1 MLKKLND
8 AMDYIEAHL
17 EDEFLLEKI
26 SEHINVSD
34 YHFRKIFFALTNMTL
49 NEYVKNRRLSEANK
63 ELLQG
68 AQVTDVAYQYGYQSV
83 DGFTRAFKKW
93 SGILPSQVA
102 KLKQCKSC
110 QKLQFVVTM
119 KGGTLMEYKIVE
131 KPAFTFAGVSK
142 RVPLQYEGVNNAI
155 LELAQS
161 ITQEQKN
168 NLSGWAKH
176 MIETVKTEVNYTL
189 TAQLLKE
196 LSGKEETSELLAI
209 IEMREDRLENVALS
223 SNPFIVLF
231 DRPSNKGNLGTMI
244 RSCDALGVDMLIITG
259 HAVDL
264 YEPDVI
270 VSAMG
275 SFFNLPVIRI
285 IHNEDLYKFV
295 ESLRI
300 KYPGFKIIGTTAH
313 HEKPI
318 YHEDLKTPV
327 MLMMGNETMGLN
339 KAFKEYC
346 DVLCTIPMAEDS
358 YASSFNV
365 SCAASI
371 MMYEIVRQ
379 RMN

>member
-1 MLKKLND
+1 MKVVSILNKNNDYQRFEVLKHNRNKRYKYNQF
-8 AMDYIEAHL
+8 IVEGVR
-17 EDEFLLEKI
+17 
-26 SEHINVSD
+26 S
-34 YHFRKIFFALTNMTL
+34 L
-49 NEYVKNRRLSEANK
+49 NEAVKNN
-63 ELLQG
+63 
-68 AQVTDVAYQYGYQSV
+68 
-83 DGFTRAFKKW
+83 W
-93 SGILPSQVA
+93 
-102 KLKQCKSC
+102 
-110 QKLQFVVTM
+110 
-119 KGGTLMEYKIVE
+119 KIIS
-131 KPAFTFAGVSK
+131 FI
-142 RVPLQYEGVNNAI
+142 YD
-155 LELAQS
+155 
-161 ITQEQKN
+161 KN

-300 KYPGFKIIGTTAH
+300 FGAVWGTRCSCVSVCSKRGRLPGASLVLIKKGVLYAKKIWAGRNGPVEWKSPGGLFRGGCVPLHGGNGGGAAKAGTA
-313 HEKPI
+313 
-318 YHEDLKTPV
+318 
-327 MLMMGNETMGLN
+327 G
-339 KAFKEYC
+339 
-346 DVLCTIPMAEDS
+346 
-358 YASSFNV
+358 
-365 SCAASI
+365 
-371 MMYEIVRQ
+371 R
-379 RMN
+379 